1 MLRARES
8 DQEANRAGRG
18 SIEESASARG
28 EIAEESNVVGRG
40 WEGSVCDLSL
50 SGKRGGEREAWTTGG
65 GGVLS
70 GELGLWGC
78 IVVSCGMVRVI
89 S

>member
-8 DQEANRAGRG
+8 DQEANRAGLDRG
-18 SIEESASARG
+18 IGERAWGNRGGIE
-28 EIAEESNVVGRG
+28 
-40 WEGSVCDLSL
+40 C
-50 SGKRGGEREAWTTGG
+50 GGERLGGFRLRPLFRGREEEKGRAWATGG

-70 GELGLWGC
+70 GELGLWGLYR
-78 IVVSCGMVRVI
+78 SFLRDARVI